1 MISSSRVGRRFP
13 SIRYLPSPSTASL
26 SPSTSPTADAHAP
39 CCATR
44 YTRSRRSGRQCTSA
58 CWSPLRVEVRR
69 RRRRRRR
76 TQRRRRRRH
85 GDDGEEAGCGW
96 MAEGLAEGLVVE
108 DSVEAIGVDE
118 RRRPQGVAEAEGGGW
133 RMVSKEAGAVGERK
147 RTTMGTAADGAATAD
162 GAASSRRGA

>member
-1 MISSSRVGRRFP
+1 
-13 SIRYLPSPSTASL
+13 
-26 SPSTSPTADAHAP
+26 
-39 CCATR
+39 
-44 YTRSRRSGRQCTSA
+44 
-58 CWSPLRVEVRR
+58 
-69 RRRRRRR
+69 
-76 TQRRRRRRH
+76 
-85 GDDGEEAGCGW
+85 